1 MPIIRKDSFRWL
13 MPKTSQRRLVCKNG
27 ECNISRVNIDK
38 RGRRYLAD
46 IFTTLV
52 DIKWRWIL
60 LVFTMAFT
68 LSWIIFALLWWLIA
82 FSHRDLQNYG
92 KSDWKPCVQE
102 VRTRVLSSRPMRRL
116 DILTDSVD
124 MTRCATAPPSAAV
137 FCGLLLLL

>member
-1 MPIIRKDSFRWL
+1 MCVECMQVITNQDDKATPIMPIIRKESFRWL
-13 MPKTSQRRLVCKNG
+13 MPKVSQRRLVCKNG

-68 LSWIIFALLWWLIA
+68 LSWVIFALLWWLIA
-82 FSHRDLQNYG
+82 FSHRDLENYG
-92 KSDWKPCVQE
+92 HESWKPCVQE
-102 VRTRVLSSRPMRRL
+102 VRP
-116 DILTDSVD
+116 
-124 MTRCATAPPSAAV
+124 TASQVSYSPSHV
-137 FCGLLLLL
+137 TG